1 MSVSHYFKIFFLLT
15 CTQYITQNHFPQALS
30 HERNMWRKEKCIQY
44 DSSWRLNY
52 SSIMR
57 KCVINIIF
65 PFCKKMKMSFL
76 NLKVFYLL
84 QSAKTSCRTWNIGF
98 NFVAFSICLR
108 IHFRLKMD
116 IYNGETD
123 SLLLSIG
130 KLLLRLLTADIWIL
144 NTSKHINQQPISICI
159 WSNILPDHSYW
170 GKYVYHVL
178 LILNSKYFKPIF
190 KHHKNKQVVT
200 DAKETFQA
208 YSHVGLKMAHFP
220 RFTLSKKRKWSNSI
234 FLLQTRSVLSLL
246 TDSRTKN
253 FLFF

>member
-1 MSVSHYFKIFFLLT
+1 MSHYFKIFFLLT

-65 PFCKKMKMSFL
+65 RFCKKMKMSFL

-159 WSNILPDHSYW
+159 WSNVLPD
-170 GKYVYHVL
+170 
-178 LILNSKYFKPIF
+178 
-190 KHHKNKQVVT
+190 
-200 DAKETFQA
+200 
-208 YSHVGLKMAHFP
+208 
-220 RFTLSKKRKWSNSI
+220 
-234 FLLQTRSVLSLL
+234 L
-246 TDSRTKN
+246 TDYNVVCISYFIDFEIKIFQTDFQTSSK
-253 FLFF
+253 

>member
-1 MSVSHYFKIFFLLT
+1 MSHYFKIFFLLT

-84 QSAKTSCRTWNIGF
+84 QSAKTRCRTWKIGF

-130 KLLLRLLTADIWIL
+130 KLLLRLLIADIWIL
-144 NTSKHINQQPISICI
+144 NTSKHINQQLISICI
-159 WSNILPDHSYW
+159 WNNILPDLALRWEVNMHIMFYW
-170 GKYVYHVL
+170 FWTQSISNWFSNIMKISRL
-178 LILNSKYFKPIF
+178 
-190 KHHKNKQVVT
+190 
-200 DAKETFQA
+200 FQIRCKGNI
-208 YSHVGLKMAHFP
+208 S
-220 RFTLSKKRKWSNSI
+220 SI
-234 FLLQTRSVLSLL
+234 FSCGTWNGPFSAFH
-246 TDSRTKN
+246 TFKEKKMK
-253 FLFF
+253 

>member
-1 MSVSHYFKIFFLLT
+1 MHLVPHLNVSV
-15 CTQYITQNHFPQALS
+15 ALFQDLFS
-30 HERNMWRKEKCIQY
+30 ADMYAIYNSKPFSSGIVSRTRNMWRKEKCIQY

-84 QSAKTSCRTWNIGF
+84 QSAKTRCRTWKIGF

-159 WSNILPDHSYW
+159 WRNIYIRFYW
-170 GKYVYHVL
+170 FWTQN
-178 LILNSKYFKPIF
+178 I
-190 KHHKNKQVVT
+190 
-200 DAKETFQA
+200 
-208 YSHVGLKMAHFP
+208 
-220 RFTLSKKRKWSNSI
+220 
-234 FLLQTRSVLSLL
+234 
-246 TDSRTKN
+246 
-253 FLFF
+253 